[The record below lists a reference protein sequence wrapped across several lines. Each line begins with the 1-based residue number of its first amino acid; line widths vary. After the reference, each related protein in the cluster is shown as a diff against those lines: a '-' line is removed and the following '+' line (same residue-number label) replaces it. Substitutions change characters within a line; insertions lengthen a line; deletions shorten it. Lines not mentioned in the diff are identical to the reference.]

1 MKERVRENSRKKLKE
16 ILTFVYSKCKIDS
29 NSSPTPL
36 SVIDIEHAII
46 EKYPQVDANY
56 RKKIDDTVSN
66 LKFFGLQACKVSLAD
81 IADQLFIKRSLRQNT
96 LQ

>member
-29 NSSPTPL
+29 NSSPAPL

-81 IADQLFIKRSLRQNT
+81 IAD
-96 LQ
+96 